1 MRPFL
6 IALVVLWVTAL
17 PAEADR
23 PFAMPANLRLAPE
36 VEERMNRV
44 LASVIVFAP
53 QLLPEQQQ
61 DLLQYDLRERD
72 RVRFFTNG
80 TTFGSLGYGALVFAA
95 TTVLVARAPRAV
107 QEIFVGKNRVGPAVL
122 DAGGVGVGAVLSF

>member
-1 MRPFL
+1 MRPVLVALLFL
-6 IALVVLWVTAL
+6 AMAAM
-17 PAEADR
+17 PAHANR

-36 VEERMNRV
+36 VEERMHRV

-72 RVRFFTNG
+72 RVRFFTRG
-80 TTFGSLGYGALVFAA
+80 TTFGSLGYGTLVFAA
-95 TTVLVARAPRAV
+95 TTVLVARAPRV
-107 QEIFVGKNRVGPAVL
+107 VKEIFVGKNRIGPAVL
-122 DAGGVGVGAVLSF
+122 DAGGLGFGAVLSF